1 MEKGE
6 TGQFDQLVATEQA
19 VHTAQVAAK
28 VIQIR
33 ALKDL
38 LNHLSVSQDLDEQ
51 KKQLDHFKSQVR
63 AEKKKVID
71 ASFKLDE
78 LDDVFTENEELTV
91 GQIQTFVDEEL
102 LYVKIRD
109 SA

>member
-51 KKQLDHFKSQVR
+51 KK
-63 AEKKKVID
+63 
-71 ASFKLDE
+71 
-78 LDDVFTENEELTV
+78 
-91 GQIQTFVDEEL
+91 
-102 LYVKIRD
+102 
-109 SA
+109 